1 MNLLLVAD
9 LHYTLKQFDW
19 LVSVAAD
26 HDAVVIAGDLLE
38 VASVVPQ
45 GAQIVVVTEYLRR
58 LSGIT
63 TVLVCSG
70 NHDLDAELPGGE
82 RIAGWLVGLG
92 VAEVVRDGQAVAVGD
107 TLLSCFPW
115 WEGAETRAAIAAQMS
130 RDAARRTGPWIWI
143 HHAPPSASP
152 VSWDGR
158 RSYGDEALTGWIT
171 EFSPT
176 LVLSGHV
183 HQAPFVEGGA
193 WVDRVG
199 DSWVFNMGQQ
209 IGEAPAH
216 VIIDT
221 DACEAAWFSLAGRE
235 RIALGDRH
243 ATPERINDLPP
254 WLARAPGDTF
264 VR

>member
-38 VASVVPQ
+38 VGSVVPQ

-92 VAEVVRDGQAVAVGD
+92 VAEVVRDGQAVVIGD

-115 WEGAETRAAIAAQMS
+115 WEGAETRAAIAAQMAS
-130 RDAARRTGPWIWI
+130 DAARRTGPWIRI
-143 HHAPPSASP
+143 HHAPPSESP
-152 VSWDGR
+152 VSWGGR
-158 RSYGDEALTGWIT
+158 RSYGDRRLRAGSPSSRRPSSSPAMSTRRPSSKAGPGSTGSATAGCSTWASRSAKPRPT
-171 EFSPT
+171 SSSTPTPARPPGSPW
-176 LVLSGHV
+176 
-183 HQAPFVEGGA
+183 P
-193 WVDRVG
+193 
-199 DSWVFNMGQQ
+199 
-209 IGEAPAH
+209 
-216 VIIDT
+216 
-221 DACEAAWFSLAGRE
+221 GRS
-235 RIALGDRH
+235 AS
-243 ATPERINDLPP
+243 P
-254 WLARAPGDTF
+254 
-264 VR
+264 